1 MSTRHIVSVVVL
13 TAAMLIGG
21 LGDAF
26 ADMSKNVISA
36 FRGQLI
42 ISKGDLPEGKNDKDT
57 IAKIK
62 AAKVTVIEGETRD
75 DVTYWHFS
83 YAAFLSKTG
92 AAKLKMEFYKDNGKQ
107 LSADK
112 TLDGIDTKSTLL
124 TGEIS
129 INEDEGLAKG
139 KTYTIKLVTERDAV
153 VATAT
158 LLMK

>member
-1 MSTRHIVSVVVL
+1 MSIRNLMSVAVL
-13 TAAMLIGG
+13 TTAIVVGG
-21 LGDAF
+21 SATVAT
-26 ADMSKNVISA
+26 ADMSKAVIGA
-36 FRGQLI
+36 FRGQLV

-57 IAKIK
+57 ISKIK
-62 AAKVTVIEGETRD
+62 AAKLTTLEGEARD

-92 AAKLKMEFYKDNGKQ
+92 ASKLKLEFYNGKQ

-112 TLDGIDTKSTLL
+112 TLDGIDPKSSLL

-139 KTYTIKLVTERDAV
+139 KTYTIKLVTEKDAV
-153 VATAT
+153 VASTQLT
-158 LLMK
+158 MK

>member
-1 MSTRHIVSVVVL
+1 MSIRTLMSVAVLATAIVVGGSTSVA
-13 TAAMLIGG
+13 T
-21 LGDAF
+21 
-26 ADMSKNVISA
+26 ADMSKAVISA
-36 FRGQLI
+36 FRGQLV

-62 AAKVTVIEGETRD
+62 SAKLTSLDGEARE

-92 AAKLKMEFYKDNGKQ
+92 ATTLKMEFYNGKQ

-112 TLDGIDTKSTLL
+112 TLDGIDGKSSLL

-129 INEDEGLAKG
+129 INEDEGLANG
-139 KTYTIKLVTERDAV
+139 KTYTIKLIAGSNTV
-153 VATAT
+153 VAQTQLT
-158 LLMK
+158 MK